1 MANGKKTETD
11 LISDEMSEQI
21 IATTAKLV
29 TEFGTQY
36 VTVRKILNEMNISN
50 RVFYNRFHN
59 LDEVLQAVYL
69 DLILKMREN
78 LKAVPEDMDYFEYAT
93 HVVVKCMIDTYDMWR
108 QFSQYSFEHSS
119 LTEQNRLWWTGR
131 ITEILNKAKELGV
144 VRKDIN
150 SEQLAYFTWCICR
163 GVNADA
169 VSRKLSK
176 TEAVECLKAG
186 FECLLEGIKAR

>member
-131 ITEILNKAKELGV
+131 ITEILNKAKARRCPQRHQFRTARLLHV
-144 VRKDIN
+144 VHLPRRKCRRRFAKTFEN
-150 SEQLAYFTWCICR
+150 RSGRVSE
-163 GVNADA
+163 
-169 VSRKLSK
+169 SRL
-176 TEAVECLKAG
+176 
-186 FECLLEGIKAR
+186 

>member
-1 MANGKKTETD
+1 MANGKKTDTD

-36 VTVRKILNEMNISN
+36 ITVRKILNEMNISN

-150 SEQLAYFTWCICR
+150 SEQLAYFTIR
-163 GVNADA
+163 
-169 VSRKLSK
+169 L
-176 TEAVECLKAG
+176 
-186 FECLLEGIKAR
+186 